1 MATDGD
7 ACRRLVVNS
16 LKSQNFVLEE
26 LKDLELFNQEFLF
39 GSIGVNFDVKHLVKR
54 LRGILISVAR
64 ETTLIK
70 RPFNK
75 QHLREL
81 FPQSRYP
88 TIESLLNVHDKQNVK
103 SAVTLLQMLLQIED
117 NEESPTMSDIIK
129 ELKVFGNLAALLLSV
144 FVDTKINLLDQLVNL
159 SQLGFILLCIYRK
172 HGSSFISKNLYLD
185 MQSTVQDAYI
195 SAAWF
200 KEMTKLCQ
208 FPNFPLYLFQLVKI
222 FLKNKLRKIN
232 SY

>member
-81 FPQSRYP
+81 FPTSKYP

-103 SAVTLLQMLLQIED
+103 SAVTLLQIED

-159 SQLGFILLCIYRK
+159 SQLGFILLCIYRN

-200 KEMTKLCQ
+200 
-208 FPNFPLYLFQLVKI
+208 
-222 FLKNKLRKIN
+222 
-232 SY
+232 